1 MKRIA
6 KYASIGCIV
15 AIMSVP
21 GTAWAQDDERPNTF
35 SVSASIMAR
44 GEYRDGGLPRMEDN
58 KQRDARFILERTRL
72 SLDYS
77 RKWLELRVTAQH
89 SGVWGE
95 KGKGSFNLYETWAKL
110 QASNGLFAQVGRQ
123 ELSYDDERILG
134 RNDWA
139 MAANTHDALKL
150 GYEGHGHKAH
160 IIAAYNQKAESTYG
174 GTDYTTTSGAYPHK
188 SLLVAWYHYDFSRI
202 PLGASLLFMNVGMQG
217 EGTTDETLISPTT
230 CYQQLIGTFINFHPR
245 RWNIEGS
252 YYRQMGKDEFKT
264 PIQAWMAAL
273 KVDYTPNDKWKI
285 TSGYDYLSGDD
296 NPVVPMSGSIGM
308 ALHKKVQG
316 FNTIYGSHHKFYGAM
331 DFFYVSAFYGG
342 YTPGLQNLYIGSSYN
357 PIKRLN
363 LNASYHYLATASKVS
378 EASRTLGHE
387 IELSASF
394 NIMKD
399 VKLSAGYSYMK
410 GTKTLERLQRV
421 ESDCHLHW
429 AWAMLSINPRIF
441 TAKW

>member
-1 MKRIA
+1 MKLIA
-6 KYASIGCIV
+6 KYAGVGCI
-15 AIMSVP
+15 ALAMAVP
-21 GTAWAQDDERPNTF
+21 CTAWAQNDDRPNTF
-35 SVSASIMAR
+35 SVSTSIMAR
-44 GEYRDGGLPRMEDN
+44 GEYRDGGLPEVEGV
-58 KQRDARFILERTRL
+58 KQDEAKFILERTRL

-110 QASNGLFAQVGRQ
+110 RADNGLFAQVGRQ

-139 MAANTHDALKL
+139 MAANSHDALKM

-160 IIAAYNQKAESTYG
+160 VVLAYNQKAESTYG
-174 GTDYTTTSGAYPHK
+174 GTVYTTVSGAYPHK
-188 SLLVAWYHYDFSRI
+188 SLIAAWYHYDLPRF

-217 EGTTDETLISPTT
+217 SGMTDETITDPPTN
-230 CYQQLIGTFINFHPR
+230 YQQLLGAYVNFHPQ
-245 RWNIEGS
+245 RWNVEGS
-252 YYRQMGKDEFKT
+252 YYRQMGKDEFSI

-273 KVDYTPNDKWKI
+273 KVDYTPDDKWKV
-285 TSGYDYLSGDD
+285 TGGYDYLSGDD
-296 NPVVPMSGSIGM
+296 NPVVPVYGTMGM

-342 YTPGLQNLYIGSSYN
+342 YTPGLQNLYIGASYN

-363 LNASYHYLATASKVS
+363 LTANYHYLATASKVS

-387 IELSASF
+387 IELSASYSV
-394 NIMKD
+394 MKE

-410 GTKTLERLQRV
+410 GSKTLERLQRV
-421 ESDCHLHW
+421 ESGSHLQW
-429 AWAMLSINPRIF
+429 AWAMLTINPRIF
-441 TAKW
+441 TTKW